1 MNICVYGAASND
13 IDPRYIQAGEALGE
27 LLGAQGHRLVF
38 GGGATGM
45 MGALARGVKRTGGRI
60 LGVAP
65 KFFDKE
71 GVLYKECDQFVFTDN
86 MRQRKARMEEES
98 DAFVMSPGGLG
109 TWEEFFEMI
118 TLRQLEQHHKP
129 IIIYNILGYYDPLIA
144 LMEHAIEGK
153 FLEEKAR
160 TYYLVAN
167 TPQQVMERLC
177 L

>member
-1 MNICVYGAASND
+1 MNICVYGAASNE
-13 IDPRYIQAGEALGE
+13 IDPRYIEAGEKLGMLIGE
-27 LLGAQGHRLVF
+27 RGHRLVF

-45 MGALARGVKRTGGRI
+45 MGALARGVKRAGGKI

-71 GVLYKECDQFVFTDN
+71 GVLYQECDEFVFTDN
-86 MRQRKARMEEES
+86 MRQRKAKMEEES

-118 TLRQLEQHHKP
+118 TLRQLQQHQKP

-153 FLEEKAR
+153 FLEENAR
-160 TYYLVAN
+160 TYYLIAN
-167 TPQQVMERLC
+167 TPEQVMERLC